1 MPTETYRSVKDSS
14 LDALAQAIQQKG
26 GTTAPLMFPTGFISA
41 IAAIDT
47 ALPTQTLQVT
57 PGDAQQIFDPPS
69 GYTYGRVTVDAIPS
83 NYGKI
88 SFNGAALTV
97 E

>member
-1 MPTETYRSVKDSS
+1 MPEIYRKVADSS
-14 LDALAQAIQQKG
+14 LAAVAQAILAKG
-26 GTTAPLMFPTGFISA
+26 GTSTPLTFPQGF
-41 IAAIDT
+41 IAAIGAIET
-47 ALPTQTLQVT
+47 ATPTQTLQVT

-69 GYTYGRVTVDAIPS
+69 GYHFGRVTVDAIPS

-88 SFNGAALTV
+88 SFNGASLKV